1 MRAENVMTSGIATV
15 RSDASLG
22 EAIALMVN
30 RHVSGL
36 PVLSGD
42 DLLVG
47 ILTEGDLLRR
57 VETGTQAPRQLRWLD
72 ILRGPG
78 HSAAEYVRTHSR
90 RVEDL
95 MTRNVATVREDAP
108 LEDVVELMERK
119 HVKRVPVVR
128 GDRLVGIVSR
138 ADLVRA
144 LGRLLEQ
151 PVRAETSDVSISDH
165 LQADLRNENWFA
177 ARNVSITVK
186 AGVVKLEGIIT
197 DERAHEALRVAT
209 QNLAGVTV
217 IDDQLIW
224 MDPRLAIPII

>member
-1 MRAENVMTSGIATV
+1 MRAENVMTAGIATV
-15 RSDASLG
+15 RADAPLG
-22 EAIALMVN
+22 EAIALMVD

-36 PVLSGD
+36 PVLDRD

-57 VETGTQAPRQLRWLD
+57 VETGTEAPRSPRWLE

-78 HSAAEYVRTHSR
+78 HGAAEYVRSHSR

-95 MTRNVATVREDAP
+95 MTRDVATVREDAP
-108 LEDVVELMERK
+108 LEDVVALMEKK

-128 GDRLVGIVSR
+128 GDHVVGVVSR
-138 ADLVRA
+138 SDLVRA
-144 LGRLLEQ
+144 LGRVLAA
-151 PVRAETSDVSISDH
+151 PAPAETDDAVIGDR
-165 LQADLRNENWFA
+165 LRTDLRDENWFA
-177 ARNVSITVK
+177 ARNVTITVR
-186 AGVVKLEGIIT
+186 AGVVKLEGIVT

-209 QNLAGVTV
+209 QNLAGVRA